1 MFFDVD
7 CIFLLKEYGMYKEY
21 FKELKYCIDL
31 LDINEIIQIK
41 NVIVN
46 AIKNKGNIYIIGNGG
61 SASTASHYVVDFTKK
76 LDFNNFPR
84 VNMFNLSD
92 NIPVI
97 TAYANDI
104 SYESIYYEQL
114 KNKIK
119 GEDLLI
125 VLSASGNSKNLVK
138 AIKYAK
144 EKQVKTISIVGDFN
158 GEVLKYSDD
167 KIIINSK
174 NYGIIEDIHLIIN
187 HAITSSIKEEY
198 DG

>member
-1 MFFDVD
+1 
-7 CIFLLKEYGMYKEY
+7 
-21 FKELKYCIDL
+21 
-31 LDINEIIQIK
+31 
-41 NVIVN
+41 
-46 AIKNKGNIYIIGNGG
+46 
-61 SASTASHYVVDFTKK
+61 
-76 LDFNNFPR
+76 
-84 VNMFNLSD
+84 MFNLSD

-104 SYESIYYEQL
+104 SYENIYYEQL
-114 KNKIK
+114 KNRIK

-144 EKQVKTISIVGDFN
+144 EKNVKTISMVGDFN

-167 KIIINSK
+167 KIIINSN

-187 HAITSSIKEEY
+187 HVITSCIKEEY

>member
-1 MFFDVD
+1 
-7 CIFLLKEYGMYKEY
+7 MYKEY